1 MADLVEINISV
12 VDKGNNL
19 EKAVTKTQ
27 ALQSKLKRL
36 AKEIDNGAVSDSK
49 RSQTLIAL
57 GRELK
62 KVSDYTGTQAYG
74 QVKKYFNAQVKSI
87 AADKKAAEYKKRL
100 ARVQDYLTE
109 RTKRGTASIKKFEN
123 TSRKGMRNFEL
134 IAQQAGYQF
143 GDLAVQIQGGT
154 NAAVAFGQQG
164 SQLLGFFGP
173 AGAIAGAGLAIAT
186 GLIAPFIRAKKESEG
201 LEKALEDVGSEIS
214 TIISQREMLEKALS
228 TPFINGIAH
237 LTEFFDKLNFEREK
251 AARIALRQGLGLSRG
266 DEGIL
271 PMLQSEL
278 DKINLKIKVNSRVQG
293 AKYKLGEEFKEAT
306 EKAQALEKAIFDIGS
321 TLLGA
326 EAESKSLTENIE
338 DLVKVSQEYGGTI
351 ESQITDLIK
360 SAGLES
366 ELQKI
371 LEGRVESQ
379 KDLNGGITEELSEA
393 DKLFKKR
400 RASMDEQIALLEYEV
415 ALRENYTDQSY
426 IQERLEINKL
436 ELFIEQNKL
445 NDTQANA
452 LRSQLFFLLDQKD
465 ALKDITEEQREQLR
479 LAKLSEEAFGIT
491 YGLME
496 GSAAAKSLKKYGGR
510 GTVSD
515 KDPTFGSTGE
525 SIYKDSRKSKSE
537 SMSSIIRNL
546 TEEANLEQRLVGI
559 SKEQAYYQE
568 ILFDLTEKN
577 KTASGKLSEEQI
589 KAEAEKLA
597 AIKKTTNEL
606 QAQVD
611 QQDALGDLISS
622 HFEDFFMSIVDGTAN
637 VGDAFKSMASEVIKE
652 LYRIF
657 VVKKITGMIEGAIGG
672 YFGVPSADGGGY
684 TGNAPRS
691 GGLDGKGGFMAMLH
705 PRETVVDHTKG
716 QSLGGDSVVV
726 HQNFNFSANGDDSV
740 KKLIAQAAPQIAK
753 MTESSIMDSR
763 RRGGKMKAAFG

>member
-1 MADLVEINISV
+1 MADIILTADVSSV
-12 VDKGNNL
+12 VAARKDIRKF
-19 EKAVTKTQ
+19 
-27 ALQSKLKRL
+27 
-36 AKEIDNGAVSDSK
+36 AKDTRDAFDVVNSRMKSTGATS
-49 RSQTLIAL
+49 
-57 GRELK
+57 
-62 KVSDYTGTQAYG
+62 KVSFDRISKGAIKAG
-74 QVKKYFNAQVKSI
+74 
-87 AADKKAAEYKKRL
+87 AA
-100 ARVQDYLTE
+100 V
-109 RTKRGTASIKKFEN
+109 KKFEN
-123 TSRKGMRNFEL
+123 TSRKRMRNFEI

-186 GLIAPFIRAKKESEG
+186 GLIAPFIRAKKEAEG
-201 LEKALEDVGSEIS
+201 LKKSLEDVGSEIS
-214 TIISQREMLEKALS
+214 TIISQREMLEEALS

-271 PMLQSEL
+271 PILQSEL
-278 DKINLKIKVNSRVQG
+278 DKINLEIKVNSRG
-293 AKYKLGEEFKEAT
+293 RGSAKYKLGEEFKEAT

-338 DLVKVSQEYGGTI
+338 DLLKVSQEYGGTI
-351 ESQITDLIK
+351 ESQIKDLIIA
-360 SAGLES
+360 AGLES

-371 LEGRVESQ
+371 LKGRVESQ
-379 KDLNGGITEELSEA
+379 KDLNEGITEELSEA
-393 DKLFKKR
+393 DKLFKKQ

-415 ALRENYTDQSY
+415 ALRENYKDQSY

-436 ELFIEQNKL
+436 DLFIEQNKL
-445 NDTQANA
+445 NETQGNT
-452 LRSQLFFLLDQKD
+452 LKQQLFFLLKAKG
-465 ALKDITEEQREQLR
+465 ALEDINKEEKLR
-479 LAKLSEEAFGIT
+479 NKLLSIRVSEAKKKTPVVFDPRDPRYDERTARTAS
-491 YGLME
+491 LM
-496 GSAAAKSLKKYGGR
+496 STLY
-510 GTVSD
+510 D
-515 KDPTFGSTGE
+515 KPKE
-525 SIYKDSRKSKSE
+525 SRKSKSE

-546 TEEANLEQRLVGI
+546 TEEANLEQRIVGI

-568 ILFDLTEKN
+568 ILFDLTERN

-611 QQDALGDLISS
+611 QQDALVDQISS
-622 HFEDFFMSIVDGTAN
+622 HFEDFFMSIVDGTAT
-637 VGDAFKSMASEVIKE
+637 VGDAFKSMASEIIKE
-652 LYRIF
+652 LYRVF

-716 QSLGGDSVVV
+716 QSSGGDSIVV
-726 HQNFNFSANGDDSV
+726 HQSFNFSANGDDSV